1 MVFASSDYFFFKQK
15 TAYEMRTSDWSSDV
29 CSSDLAEPP
38 LEVGLNALKQWP
50 EFLEI
55 IAFLTV
61 RDLFG
66 RALFRTRAYVTQLG
80 DVVFSVLLEAELGQ
94 KRAII
99 EFARNL
105 PHRFGRVQNPL
116 RVHPGPA
123 FARFRQHAHPLTAH
137 RLEPFADVA
146 ILDRKSPRLN
156 SSH

>member
-1 MVFASSDYFFFKQK
+1 
-15 TAYEMRTSDWSSDV
+15 MRISDWSSDV
-29 CSSDLAEPP
+29 CSSDL
-38 LEVGLNALKQWP
+38 VGHNALKQWP

-66 RALFRTRAYVTQLG
+66 RALFRTLAYVTQLG
-80 DVVFSVLLEAELGQ
+80 DVVFSVLLEGALGQ

-116 RVHPGPA
+116 RVHPGPE
-123 FARFRQHAHPLTAH
+123 FARSAEHTPELQSLT
-137 RLEPFADVA
+137 RLSYVVFCLTK
-146 ILDRKSPRLN
+146 ISCTQI
-156 SSH
+156 HI